1 MAENR
6 ESSDSDGDLPIAD
19 LYGMNEMV
27 DVDQNADVDAAI
39 AVCGLAL

>member
-19 LYGMNEMV
+19 LYGMNEMM
-27 DVDQNADVDAAI
+27 DVDQNADVGAAI
-39 AVCGLAL
+39 AVSHLAI